1 MAAFALALAVPDA
14 LPMAIFAMVASV
26 CCVGVGALLI
36 AKAKPTPPSSNVDVD
51 SARATMVAHKS
62 TYDSREGEVMVV
74 ADQVRA
80 SARAAR
86 IFLSCRYGPCG
97 VA

>member
-14 LPMAIFAMVASV
+14 LPVAIFAMVASV

-62 TYDSREGEVMVV
+62 TYD
-74 ADQVRA
+74 
-80 SARAAR
+80 
-86 IFLSCRYGPCG
+86 
-97 VA
+97 